1 MTLQPT
7 PAAPPAET
15 RTRGRALV
23 VDDESTT
30 RLILRGLLQ
39 KEGFTA
45 LTASNG
51 VSAIELFEQ
60 ESPSIVLVDVIM
72 PGMNG
77 FEVAGHIKKM
87 AGGRFVPI
95 IFLTA
100 ITDENTL
107 AECIRAGGDDFLTKP
122 VSLILL
128 RAKITAAERMTHLYE
143 TIQRQH
149 HQLLFEQQ
157 LARQVYAKTLKDN
170 NVQPGEVFI
179 LQRPA
184 SVFSGDLILVEKS
197 PSGTLHVLLGDFTGH
212 GLAAAIGALPAA
224 DIFRSMTSHG
234 YSPPE
239 ILAEINRK
247 LRGFLPTGMFLAVV
261 FIRLHQDGKALTL
274 CNCGLPEVLI
284 QDGQTGSIRQKIPSQ
299 SLPLGISAR
308 QNAFKMNLVEVNE
321 GDQVVIATDGFT
333 EAKNAAGEFLG
344 SQRLHDWLENGPP
357 QGVFERLVTG
367 LEAFIGDTSLDD
379 DVTLAVIPCRGRLP
393 ATVGEAVAPLT
404 TLPSVQEGR
413 LTLNDY
419 PPPRFCLDLDTVT
432 LIIPVDPKKLMDAAG
447 AEVCDWEWETRL
459 GSSLIKKTDLAPVLL
474 RNLTDFLGVHEQRH
488 ALFTVISELLN
499 NAVDHGLLGLDSH
512 IKDSPEGFVQYFEER
527 TRRLADLNTGHIRIR
542 FRGQVEAGH
551 GWLLIHIE
559 DSGTGFDHA
568 HWEPPK
574 TGNNLYGMR
583 GLQVV
588 RGLCK
593 HLQFE
598 GCGNIVQAIYTW

>member
-1 MTLQPT
+1 MSLQPT
-7 PAAPPAET
+7 PATPPAET

-30 RLILRGLLQ
+30 RLILRSLLQ

-51 VSAIELFEQ
+51 QSAIELFEQ

-184 SVFSGDLILVEKS
+184 SVFSGDLILVEKN

-224 DIFRSMTSHG
+224 DIFRSMTSRG

-308 QNAFKMNLVEVNE
+308 QNAFKMNLVEVSE

-344 SQRLHDWLENGPP
+344 SERFQNLLENGPP

-393 ATVGEAVAPLT
+393 
-404 TLPSVQEGR
+404 VQ
-413 LTLNDY
+413 TDVSTQ
-419 PPPRFCLDLDTVT
+419 PPPVALASSE
-432 LIIPVDPKKLMDAAG
+432 KLMDAAG
-447 AEVCDWEWETRL
+447 SEVWEWETRL

-474 RNLTDFLGVHEQRH
+474 RNLTDFLGAHEQRH

-551 GWLLIHIE
+551 GWLLMRIE

-574 TGNNLYGMR
+574 TGSNLYGMR

>member
-7 PAAPPAET
+7 PASPPAET

-51 VSAIELFEQ
+51 ESAIELFEQ

-87 AGGRFVPI
+87 AGGLFVPI

-224 DIFRSMTSHG
+224 DIFRSMTSRG

-308 QNAFKMNLVEVNE
+308 QNAFKMNLVEVSE

-344 SQRLHDWLENGPP
+344 SERFQNLLENGPP

-367 LEAFIGDTSLDD
+367 LDAFIGDTSLDD

-393 ATVGEAVAPLT
+393 
-404 TLPSVQEGR
+404 VQ
-413 LTLNDY
+413 TDVSTQ
-419 PPPRFCLDLDTVT
+419 PPPVALASSE
-432 LIIPVDPKKLMDAAG
+432 KLMDAAG
-447 AEVCDWEWETRL
+447 SEVWEWETRL

-474 RNLTDFLGVHEQRH
+474 RNLTDFLGTHDQRH

-551 GWLLIHIE
+551 GWLLMRIE

>member
-1 MTLQPT
+1 MSLQPT
-7 PAAPPAET
+7 PATPPAET

-30 RLILRGLLQ
+30 RLILRSLLQ

-51 VSAIELFEQ
+51 QSAIELFEQ
-60 ESPSIVLVDVIM
+60 ESPSIVLVDIIM

-143 TIQRQH
+143 TIQHQH

-184 SVFSGDLILVEKS
+184 SVFSGDLVLVEKS
-197 PSGTLHVLLGDFTGH
+197 PSGSLHVFLGDFTGH

-224 DIFRSMTSHG
+224 DIFRSMTARG

-247 LRGFLPTGMFLAVV
+247 LRGFLPTGMFLAVA
-261 FIRLHQDGKALTL
+261 FIGLHQDGKALTF

-308 QNAFKMNLVEVNE
+308 QNAFKMNLVEVSE

-344 SQRLHDWLENGPP
+344 SERFQNLLENGPP
-357 QGVFERLVTG
+357 EAVFERLVSG
-367 LEAFIGDTSLDD
+367 LEAFIGETSLDD

-393 ATVGEAVAPLT
+393 
-404 TLPSVQEGR
+404 VQ
-413 LTLNDY
+413 TDVSTQ
-419 PPPRFCLDLDTVT
+419 PPPVALASSE
-432 LIIPVDPKKLMDAAG
+432 KLMDVAG
-447 AEVCDWEWETRL
+447 AEVWEWETRL

-474 RNLTDFLGVHEQRH
+474 RNLTDFLGAHEQRH

-551 GWLLIHIE
+551 GWLLMRIE

>member
-1 MTLQPT
+1 MTLQST

-51 VSAIELFEQ
+51 ESAIELFEQ

-224 DIFRSMTSHG
+224 DIFRSMTSRG

-308 QNAFKMNLVEVNE
+308 QNAFKMNLVEVSE

-344 SQRLHDWLENGPP
+344 SERFQNLLENGPP

-367 LEAFIGDTSLDD
+367 LDAFIGDTSLDD

-393 ATVGEAVAPLT
+393 
-404 TLPSVQEGR
+404 VQ
-413 LTLNDY
+413 TDVSTQ
-419 PPPRFCLDLDTVT
+419 PPPVALASSE
-432 LIIPVDPKKLMDAAG
+432 KLMDAAG
-447 AEVCDWEWETRL
+447 SEVWEWETRL

-474 RNLTDFLGVHEQRH
+474 RNLTDFLGTHDQRH

-551 GWLLIHIE
+551 GWLLMRIE

>member
-1 MTLQPT
+1 MSLQPT

-30 RLILRGLLQ
+30 RLILRSLLQ
-39 KEGFTA
+39 KEGFTT

-51 VSAIELFEQ
+51 ESAIELFEQ

-184 SVFSGDLILVEKS
+184 SVFSGDLILVEKN

-224 DIFRSMTSHG
+224 DIFRSMTSRG

-247 LRGFLPTGMFLAVV
+247 LRGFLPTGMFLAVA
-261 FIRLHQDGKALTL
+261 FILLHQDGKALTF
-274 CNCGLPEVLI
+274 CNCGLPEILI
-284 QDGQTGSIRQKIPSQ
+284 QDGQTGAIRHKIPSQ

-344 SQRLHDWLENGPP
+344 SQRLHDLLENGPP

-367 LEAFIGDTSLDD
+367 LEAFIGETSLDD

-393 ATVGEAVAPLT
+393 VQAEVSTQSAPVALVGSE
-404 TLPSVQEGR
+404 
-413 LTLNDY
+413 N
-419 PPPRFCLDLDTVT
+419 
-432 LIIPVDPKKLMDAAG
+432 LMDAAS
-447 AEVCDWEWETRL
+447 AEGCDWEWETRL

-474 RNLTDFLGVHEQRH
+474 RNLTDFLGAHDQRH

-542 FRGQVEAGH
+542 FRGRVESGH

-574 TGNNLYGMR
+574 TGSNLYGMR